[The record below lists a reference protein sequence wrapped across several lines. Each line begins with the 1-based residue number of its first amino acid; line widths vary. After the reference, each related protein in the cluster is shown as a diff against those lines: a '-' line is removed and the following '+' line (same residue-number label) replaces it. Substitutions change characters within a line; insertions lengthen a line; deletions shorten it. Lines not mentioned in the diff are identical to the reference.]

1 MYVVKLTTDLIKNYK
16 MKKTVILLSSLAIV
30 MSSCVSKKK
39 YAELEQQYQDTKG
52 NLQKT
57 TLEKQ
62 ELEAKFAK
70 IEKRVENYNEKINS
84 LKSYNSS
91 LKEENNV
98 KLDMIGN
105 TAVISN
111 SMKEKMRATLKNVDL
126 AELANAKT
134 LKDSMNLA
142 IAYNL
147 KKSIDTSKLENS
159 DDVNIDIDQ
168 TVVMI
173 SVADNLLFNTASYNV
188 KRKAYKLIEQL
199 ANVINS
205 EPSMDV
211 MIEGHTDS
219 RTINNEVI
227 QDNWDLSVKRA
238 TSIVRLLEKKYK
250 VAPNRLIAAGRGSS
264 VPLVENNTA
273 KNRARNRRTRIVIL
287 PNLDKFFG
295 LMAEEQTLNP

>member
-1 MYVVKLTTDLIKNYK
+1 MKKVIIALTVIALTT
-16 MKKTVILLSSLAIV
+16 
-30 MSSCVSKKK
+30 SCVSKKK
-39 YAELEQQYQDTKG
+39 YVALEQKYNDTRG

-57 TLEKQ
+57 TLAKEK
-62 ELEAKFAK
+62 LEAKFSK
-70 IEKRVENYNEKINS
+70 IEKRVVSYNKKINS
-84 LKSYNSS
+84 LKDVNSS
-91 LKEENNV
+91 LQKENDV
-98 KLDMIGN
+98 KLDMVGN
-105 TAVISN
+105 TTVISN
-111 SMKEKMRATLKNVDL
+111 SMKKKMKETLAKVDP

-134 LKDSMNLA
+134 LKDSMNIA
-142 IAYNL
+142 ISYKL
-147 KKSIDTSKLENS
+147 KKKINVSDLENS

-173 SVADNLLFNTASYNV
+173 SVSDKLLFNTASYKVN
-188 KRKAYKLIEQL
+188 RNANKLLKKL
-199 ANVINS
+199 ADVINS

-238 TSIVRLLEKKYK
+238 TSIVRLLEKRYG
-250 VAPNRLIAAGRGSS
+250 VDPSRLIASGRGSS
-264 VPLVENNTA
+264 LPLVENNSS

-295 LMAEEQTLNP
+295 LLAEEEVIKP

>member
-1 MYVVKLTTDLIKNYK
+1 MR
-16 MKKTVILLSSLAIV
+16 KTVILLSSVALI

-39 YAELEQQYQDTKG
+39 YTELEQQYQDTKG

-62 ELEAKFAK
+62 QLEAKFAK

-84 LKSYNSS
+84 LKTYNSS
-91 LKEENNV
+91 LQEENNV

-105 TAVISN
+105 KAVISN
-111 SMKEKMRATLKNVDL
+111 SLKEKMRVTLKNVDP

-134 LKDSMNLA
+134 LKDSMDLA

-147 KKSIDTSKLENS
+147 KKSINTSDLENS

-173 SVADNLLFNTASYNV
+173 SVSDKLLFNTASYKV
-188 KRKAYKLIEQL
+188 KKKAYKLIEQL

-219 RTINNEVI
+219 RTINNVVV

-238 TSIVRLLEKKYK
+238 TSIVRLLEKKFK
-250 VAPNRLIAAGRGSS
+250 VEANRLIAAGRGSS
-264 VPLVENNTA
+264 VPLVENSTA

>member
-1 MYVVKLTTDLIKNYK
+1 
-16 MKKTVILLSSLAIV
+16 MKKTVILLSSLALV

-84 LKSYNSS
+84 LKNYNSS

-111 SMKEKMRATLKNVDL
+111 SMKEKMRATLKNVDPS
-126 AELANAKT
+126 ELANAKT
-134 LKDSMNLA
+134 LKDSMDVA

-147 KKSIDTSKLENS
+147 KKSIDTSQLENS

-173 SVADNLLFNTASYNV
+173 SVADNLLFNTASYKV
-188 KRKAYKLIEQL
+188 KKKAYKLIEQL

-219 RTINNEVI
+219 RTINNAVV

-250 VAPNRLIAAGRGSS
+250 VQPNRLIAAGRGSS
-264 VPLVENNTA
+264 VPLVENSTA

-295 LMAEEQTLNP
+295 LLAEEQTLNP